1 MSTFVI
7 ELDQTQRSQN
17 CCPTM
22 QAGQASIKTGAKY
35 GSVSAPTKSDMH
47 TIVDLVLALAI
58 LPNELFLLLIGYVS
72 NSHTQF
78 CGNCLLNT
86 FYKSTITLPL
96 QADTAS
102 SMSLIQHESFMLV
115 CSLATCAS
123 PYALLCMPNN
133 MLQAFSTDEYAQHR
147 YMQIQPACALVC
159 ACLTSDSDIG
169 FKTVASSRTHGT
181 KQNQNKFAAKLEVRV
196 CVWMFQGTV
205 TLRATGTIGRL
216 LPNRMNPLLNWTM
229 PDPFVITPSA
239 DKIKVTLSKEPMQCK

>member
-1 MSTFVI
+1 MHNVEGLLSTFVI

-58 LPNELFLLLIGYVS
+58 LPNELFLLLIGYIS

-96 QADTAS
+96 QADTAACHS
-102 SMSLIQHESFMLV
+102 FNMNHSCWFVVSQHVQVPML
-115 CSLATCAS
+115 C
-123 PYALLCMPNN
+123 
-133 MLQAFSTDEYAQHR
+133 
-147 YMQIQPACALVC
+147 C
-159 ACLTSDSDIG
+159 ACPTICYKHSVQMSMRSIG
-169 FKTVASSRTHGT
+169 TCKS
-181 KQNQNKFAAKLEVRV
+181 NQHVH
-196 CVWMFQGTV
+196 
-205 TLRATGTIGRL
+205 
-216 LPNRMNPLLNWTM
+216 
-229 PDPFVITPSA
+229 
-239 DKIKVTLSKEPMQCK
+239 